1 MYQYCYVLRINIAML
16 LCINIVRCYVL
27 TLLSDIQYKHC
38 YVVLVEPK
46 IVGQSKATPDKGFA
60 IIVKSLFSQVNE
72 QLEGGLDNRKMLTND
87 DQGSLQDD
95 RDNYHKF
102 QCGSVIVDQTN
113 RRFTAL
119 PQQVLR
125 SPLSHQLNFL
135 ANNTTQSGD
144 YQKYHS
150 NQIFPITPLI
160 LIFTKYFLTNLPKL
174 HKLHLT
180 RNNKDNPKNHEVH
193 MSGFWAYP
201 SDWQ

>member
-1 MYQYCYVLRINIAML
+1 MHKSIRLLLTDSFSPQNIKLNLLKNNFSSSSIYGCQLAHCSGVWDSNENIFPFMPIFHRCVLSYYYIF
-16 LCINIVRCYVL
+16 VDV
-27 TLLSDIQYKHC
+27 YKKE
-38 YVVLVEPK
+38 Y
-46 IVGQSKATPDKGFA
+46 
-60 IIVKSLFSQVNE
+60 
-72 QLEGGLDNRKMLTND
+72 
-87 DQGSLQDD
+87 
-95 RDNYHKF
+95 
-102 QCGSVIVDQTN
+102 QTN

-135 ANNTTQSGD
+135 ANNTTQIGD